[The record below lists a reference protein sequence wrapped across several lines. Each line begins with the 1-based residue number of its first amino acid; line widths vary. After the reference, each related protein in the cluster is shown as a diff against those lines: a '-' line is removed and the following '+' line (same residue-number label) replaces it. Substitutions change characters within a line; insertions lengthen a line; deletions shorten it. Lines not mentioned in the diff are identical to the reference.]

1 MKKLILTL
9 SIIVSIV
16 GLLIT
21 ASPLI
26 LRLTGL
32 DKPAKTYLLGLIFKD
47 NQVNADI
54 ENFRIGLGTLELN
67 DLDIV
72 STDTRFHLNIPI
84 VQFSFYL
91 HDFLLHPS
99 NPQLALKSVVFI
111 HPHLTMQ
118 TEKSG
123 KITTDSKR
131 KNPKNFAVLFQA
143 LQKIQNIR
151 SVELEEGTFVFK
163 NGSDESLELAKNI
176 SGQLTAADSGRFHLT
191 VNGCALSK
199 QETNFSLKTTI
210 NLENRKAV
218 AEFTIQDYQFEQAVF
233 PYFFDGI
240 QMGSGFANGK
250 IWIITTDLNQDSTF
264 INGKLLFHDI
274 KMVTKGRQ
282 WENVNFNIRIKD
294 KVVILSDGK
303 GLLETYPFQFNART
317 ENWALGKFDTHLRIP
332 EFSTK
337 AFSDSIINK
346 KIKNMQIHLHASIPD
361 TSMKLKLFADQVE
374 LLSGEYIDSLTV
386 EMNYKDGKF
395 EIPSAFAHYGNQ
407 NWLLGRAVWNIPDDL
422 LWTKLN
428 IHGVFGNHILLDKFS
443 KKNQSGTLVAVIN
456 TKTGKIKGNWGFGLT
471 VQKDTTAWYS
481 GYVRGTSS
489 KLKVELTR
497 STDPHIQARLRI
509 QNLFKDPVIR
519 EASLINFPWSAF
531 SSQPFLVKAFE
542 KIQTEIRLHGHPE
555 DLSAKISVSDK
566 VTKENIFHLNARIQ
580 DLLGERKKING
591 IIELKKMLGFYSATF
606 QDAQFGAQVKF
617 PAGIA
622 GKLDLDLN
630 GEGALDGKIQL
641 TDFNIFSALSDTLLA
656 NDLRLKSRLSGT
668 VDLNGT
674 LKNPK
679 LKAHLLGDR
688 FVFNN
693 IGYYRSDVALR
704 LDRDTLNVDSL
715 IVSLNNLPVMEGN
728 LQVRFEDERLVGN
741 ITGNQ
746 VDVYNVLQSI
756 DSSLTTLSGTA
767 NYAMSLGGT
776 YSKPKIAA
784 SGTVA
789 DGTFGNIAFTTM
801 DFHLTDTLAIN
812 GKFYKPQ
819 DHRIIFSDLSVQSDG
834 EYRLQA
840 DGNFPLKAD
849 VPLDMNIHFSGDA
862 LAFLPKLVPFFEG
875 GTSLSDIQLKLG
887 GTRSQLV
894 VKSGNCQIER
904 GELWLKSVAP
914 HIENIHGFI
923 ELQQGTNQVNIKNLK
938 ATADG
943 REVEFNTVRN
953 VVTSSG
959 RKLKPW
965 YFNTFDLDFGVLA
978 IRTDPNGVKLN
989 LPGLMKKEDEGYFTF
1004 SGKSEKE
1011 PFYFAGPIKH
1021 PVAYGKITV
1030 QNTRL
1035 TYPFIQPKTISRKPS
1050 VAVEFLSNLDW
1061 DVLVKAG
1068 EATIYEREIP
1078 AYIDNVNTELYA
1090 DVSSPGLAFSGI
1102 IRNGTFRALGK
1113 LTSSRGRLEYL
1124 DQNFKLDIFTVEF
1137 TQWDKYPLI
1146 SGRAWTTIRDSVG
1159 AVPKTIYLKLYAVD
1173 QETNSEKQQG
1183 SLENFRFKLESADPQ
1198 IGEDQEQVLSYMGF
1212 SVSNLKE
1219 KATSVGGS
1227 LTERIL
1233 IRPLLRPIERAL
1245 ENTLGL
1251 DMVRINSKIARNLFY
1266 SSLGYG
1272 TEQNLFF
1279 NPFINNASYLFLMQS
1294 SEITVGKYLSQD
1306 LYLTYTGQL
1315 VSVYNQTTPELDI
1328 NHSIGLEYRFFRNV
1342 LLEFEYDRELM
1353 RYYRFS
1359 SQKQYL
1365 NDFKIRLRHSFT
1377 F

>member
-1 MKKLILTL
+1 MKKIILTI

-32 DKPAKTYLLGLIFKD
+32 DKPAKAYLIGLVLKD
-47 NQVNADI
+47 DQVNADI

-67 DLDIV
+67 DLNVV
-72 STDTRFHLNIPI
+72 SADNRFHLHIPI

-91 HDFLLHPS
+91 HDFFLHPT
-99 NPQLALKSVVFI
+99 NPQLALKSVIFI
-111 HPHLTMQ
+111 RPHLTM
-118 TEKSG
+118 
-123 KITTDSKR
+123 TTDTSKQELPR
-131 KNPKNFAVLFQA
+131 QADESQKNFSALFRT
-143 LQKIQNIR
+143 LNKIHNIR
-151 SVELEEGTFVFK
+151 SVELEEGTFTFK
-163 NGSDESLELAKNI
+163 RGQDTPLELARNI
-176 SGQLTAADSGRFHLT
+176 SGQLTAADSGRFYLT

-199 QETNFSLKTTI
+199 QDTNFSLKTTI
-210 NLENRKAV
+210 NLKSRKAV
-218 AEFTIQDYQFEQAVF
+218 AEFTFLDYQIARAVF
-233 PYFFDGI
+233 PYSFDEIKMDG
-240 QMGSGFANGK
+240 GSVNGK
-250 IWIITTDLNQDSTF
+250 LWLVTTDLNPDSTYL
-264 INGKLLFHDI
+264 NGKLVIRDF
-274 KMVTKGRQ
+274 KMRTRGRQ
-282 WENVNFNIRIKD
+282 WDKINFTLRVDQK
-294 KVVILSDGK
+294 ILTISDGN
-303 GLLETYPFQFNART
+303 GLVENFPFQFKVKS
-317 ENWALGKFDTHLRIP
+317 ENWTRGRLDADLTLPNFSTAVLSDNVFDKRIKNLRIQ
-332 EFSTK
+332 
-337 AFSDSIINK
+337 
-346 KIKNMQIHLHASIPD
+346 MRASIPD
-361 TSMKLKLFADQVE
+361 TSLKLKLFADRVG
-374 LLSGEYIDSLTV
+374 LFSTGNLDSVSV
-386 EMNYKDGKF
+386 EMNYRNGQL
-395 EIPSAFAHYGNQ
+395 EIPLVSAQYEKQTRLFGN
-407 NWLLGRAVWNIPDDL
+407 AVWNLPDDRL
-422 LWTKLN
+422 R
-428 IHGVFGNHILLDKFS
+428 VRFGINGYSGTHILLDKFS
-443 KKNQSGTLVAVIN
+443 GKVQTGSLTAGLN
-456 TKTGKIKGNWGFGLT
+456 TKTGELKGKWEFGLT
-471 VQKDTTAWYS
+471 DQIDTTAWFS
-481 GYVRGTSS
+481 GDIRGTT
-489 KLKVELTR
+489 KEVRVKLTR
-497 STDPHIQARLRI
+497 CTDPFVRARLRM
-509 QNLFKDPVIR
+509 QNLFTNPVIR
-519 EASLINFPWSAF
+519 EATLINFPWDTF
-531 SSQPFLVKAFE
+531 SSEPLVVNSFKNL
-542 KIQTEIRLHGHPE
+542 QTEIRLQGPFE
-555 DLSAKISVSDK
+555 DLSAKITVAEKKS
-566 VTKENIFHLNARIQ
+566 KENIFHLNARIQ
-580 DLLGERKKING
+580 NLFGERKRING
-591 IIELKKMLGFYSATF
+591 IVELKKMLGFYSATF
-606 QDAQFGAQVKF
+606 QDAHFAAKVKF
-617 PAGIA
+617 PAGIS
-622 GKLDLDLN
+622 GQLNLDLN
-630 GEGALDGKIQL
+630 GEGPLNGKVQL

-656 NDLRLKSRLSGT
+656 NDLRLKSRLSGKL
-668 VDLNGT
+668 DLSGT

-679 LKAHLLGDR
+679 LEAHLSGDR
-688 FVFNN
+688 FIFNN
-693 IGYYRSDVALR
+693 IGYYRSDMALR
-704 LDRDTLNVDSL
+704 LDREVLNVDSL
-715 IVSLNNLPVMEGN
+715 VVSLNNLPVMEGN
-728 LQVRFEDERLVGN
+728 LQVRFTDERLLGN
-741 ITGNQ
+741 IAGTQ
-746 VDVYNVLQSI
+746 VDVYNVLQSV
-756 DSSLTTLSGTA
+756 DSSLNALSGTA

-776 YSKPKIAA
+776 YNKPKIAA
-784 SGTVA
+784 SGSVIN
-789 DGTFGNIAFTTM
+789 GSFGNIGFTSL
-801 DFHLTDTLAIN
+801 DFHLTDTLALN
-812 GKFYKPQ
+812 GKFYNPQ

-840 DGNFPLKAD
+840 NGNFPLKAD
-849 VPLDMNIHFSGDA
+849 VPLDMNVHFSGDV

-875 GTSLSDIQLKLG
+875 GTSLSDIRLNLG

-894 VKSGNCQIER
+894 VKSGMCQIER

-914 HIENIHGFI
+914 HIENIHGLI
-923 ELQQGTNQVNIKNLK
+923 ELKEGTNQVNIRNLK

-943 REVEFNTVRN
+943 REVTFNTVRN
-953 VVTSSG
+953 ITTNAG

-965 YFNTFDLDFGVLA
+965 YFNTFNLDFGILA
-978 IRTDPNGVKLN
+978 IRTAPNGVKLN

-1004 SGKSEKE
+1004 GGKSKNE

-1030 QNTRL
+1030 QNARV
-1035 TYPFIQPKTISRKPS
+1035 TYPFIEPETVSRKPS

-1102 IRNGTFRALGK
+1102 INNGTFHALGK

-1124 DQNFKLDIFTVEF
+1124 DQNFKLDIFTIEF
-1137 TQWDKYPLI
+1137 TQWDEYPLI

-1272 TEQNLFF
+1272 SDQNLFF
-1279 NPFINNASYLFLMQS
+1279 NPFITNSSYLFLMQS
-1294 SEITVGKYLSQD
+1294 SEITVGKYLSKD

-1315 VSVYNQTTPELDI
+1315 VSVYNQTTPELDM